1 MDIYGQFGPRLHD
14 VLTRL
19 TAQIKQLSHQEVAAG
34 RPKLYEHL
42 IGRVKTPASMAEKCQ
57 RKGFAVSTHAAL
69 RDCQDAVGVRI
80 VCNFIDDVYRSLKLL
95 RQASWCQIVEEK
107 D

>member
-19 TAQIKQLSHQEVAAG
+19 TDQIEQLSHQEVAAG

-57 RKGFAVSTHAAL
+57 RKGFAVSTHAAPARL
-69 RDCQDAVGVRI
+69 PRCRRGADRLQ
-80 VCNFIDDVYRSLKLL
+80 FH
-95 RQASWCQIVEEK
+95 
-107 D
+107 